1 MQETRAA
8 GGQGR
13 GVLGLSDLQPCRRPG
28 RPEGKEEDEESAA
41 TLCPEV
47 AEKKQVLL
55 AMFDYEARQDSP
67 GGFKELSLTKGQ
79 MLEFLGEHNEH
90 WWRAR
95 GEEGAEGCVP
105 SSYVI
110 LKNNNTTL
118 PWLEYSAL
126 LTKEEE
132 RKERVKRQ
140 VQLKQAEEGKGFP
153 PPPLQQP
160 SRVAKPYV
168 SAYNR
173 DAQVKKGPDEYYCEV
188 CEKQLNGLKPYQ
200 AHMVSKA
207 HKEEMALRGSS

>member
-1 MQETRAA
+1 MCWYVT
-8 GGQGR
+8 
-13 GVLGLSDLQPCRRPG
+13 
-28 RPEGKEEDEESAA
+28 
-41 TLCPEV
+41 
-47 AEKKQVLL
+47 
-55 AMFDYEARQDSP
+55 SP
-67 GGFKELSLTKGQ
+67 P
-79 MLEFLGEHNEH
+79 
-90 WWRAR
+90 
-95 GEEGAEGCVP
+95 P
-105 SSYVI
+105 SS
-110 LKNNNTTL
+110 LQTTL

-188 CEKQLNGLKPYQ
+188 CKKQLNGLKPYQ

-207 HKEEMALRGSS
+207 HKEEMALRGSSWHEHLPPCPYHN